1 MASTY
6 SFDIVASVD
15 LNEVGNAVQQALREI
30 GQRWD
35 FKGKTATLE
44 WDKGEMKITVTA
56 SDTMVQEA
64 LLDIFKTR
72 LAKRGVNTKAL
83 DLKTE
88 EAAAGGALRQI
99 YGLIQGIPADK
110 AKQITKM
117 VKQRKFK
124 VQASIQGD
132 SIRITGKS
140 KDDLQAVQQAVTE
153 LKLDLPIDFDNYR

>member
-6 SFDIVASVD
+6 SFDVVAIAD
-15 LNEVGNAVQQALREI
+15 LNEVGNAVQQSLREI

-44 WDKGEMKITVTA
+44 WDKGEKKITVTA

-83 DLKTE
+83 ELKTE
-88 EAAAGGALRQI
+88 ETASGGALRQI
-99 YGLIQGIPADK
+99 YGLIEGIPADK
-110 AKQITKM
+110 AKVITKM
-117 VKQRKFK
+117 IKQKKFK

-132 SIRITGKS
+132 SVRITGKS

-153 LKLDLPIDFDNYR
+153 LELELPIDFTNYR